1 VSDYRAEIIEKAG
14 AGPTINSLHS
24 NRPLGGEK
32 KKQPFSVRYTNR
44 KSIRKSRFALSIKK
58 VIQHPIGQAFHRNHK
73 KFEPLVANAFLAVC
87 NKIKSGIDLAEL
99 AKVVETR
106 DLYRVIEMV
115 AGDKF
120 EKGLNGEF
128 KKLIFEAYHAGA
140 LIGASQLKN
149 APVKKGGPGSGP
161 RPGDGSKSPVESPA
175 MFTMEG
181 NEWIRNREKNNDYND
196 IRARQLKAEGLTTAV
211 QNINTGTVTTAVG
224 NEIHHEVAVRAEEDR
239 YNKFREEFPQLHTKM
254 PTYEDYN
261 NNYTHGFTDKDGNF
275 LTRAEADTLTGGYHE
290 TYNLQRFRGLQF
302 VEKGG
307 PGSGRYPAGSGGD
320 KPVWTKN
327 RQENISNAKA
337 YIEGLGLP
345 IKVTVVDMKD
355 KEGKPKIYVPGA
367 GGKTGI
373 ELNSN
378 SDFWDDPIG
387 QTDEKSKSGWWST
400 NDPMHFINHE
410 LGHVLYSTPD
420 RFKGSKVEN
429 YSPSDARF
437 RSVGVSRYA
446 YDSPGE
452 FVAEV
457 HAGMQAGKSYD
468 PRIMSVFNGL
478 AKPNYPNIHKGGPG
492 SGPHTTTGADRF
504 KQILAYQRA
513 LENNKPALKHD
524 ISGEIVP
531 AEGDE
536 MHLDILDRIGGDAR
550 DWQEGF
556 LTRDGRFV
564 SRDQAESQL
573 GFRTLA
579 FKSFSGSLDLQNED
593 AVDYLRTE
601 LPTLIKEINNQQAL
615 AVQAVLLQGIHGG
628 MDGPAIARQL
638 KQVVGLTEK
647 QAQWV
652 INFRTQLMTGV
663 NGNFTPVDE
672 RRLSAV
678 DASMAQDQFEA
689 LEKDPA
695 TVDLLVDKYA
705 ASLTAKRAMDIA
717 VSEIHSA
724 EIQGQQEIWNKAV
737 DLGYLDPDIT
747 RRMWGGIH
755 DGKEREDH
763 IATEDMNPDGVR
775 IDEPFQTPIGEVMNP
790 GDSGDDGFD
799 DNCRCFVSL
808 QFLDAWGKGAPNNED
823 QDSSTEEE

>member
-1 VSDYRAEIIEKAG
+1 MSDYRAEIIEKAG

-149 APVKKGGPGSGP
+149 APVK
-161 RPGDGSKSPVESPA
+161 
-175 MFTMEG
+175 
-181 NEWIRNREKNNDYND
+181 
-196 IRARQLKAEGLTTAV
+196 
-211 QNINTGTVTTAVG
+211 
-224 NEIHHEVAVRAEEDR
+224 
-239 YNKFREEFPQLHTKM
+239 
-254 PTYEDYN
+254 
-261 NNYTHGFTDKDGNF
+261 
-275 LTRAEADTLTGGYHE
+275 
-290 TYNLQRFRGLQF
+290 
-302 VEKGG
+302 
-307 PGSGRYPAGSGGD
+307 
-320 KPVWTKN
+320 
-327 RQENISNAKA
+327 
-337 YIEGLGLP
+337 
-345 IKVTVVDMKD
+345 
-355 KEGKPKIYVPGA
+355 
-367 GGKTGI
+367 
-373 ELNSN
+373 
-378 SDFWDDPIG
+378 
-387 QTDEKSKSGWWST
+387 
-400 NDPMHFINHE
+400 
-410 LGHVLYSTPD
+410 
-420 RFKGSKVEN
+420 
-429 YSPSDARF
+429 
-437 RSVGVSRYA
+437 
-446 YDSPGE
+446 
-452 FVAEV
+452 
-457 HAGMQAGKSYD
+457 
-468 PRIMSVFNGL
+468 
-478 AKPNYPNIHKGGPG
+478 KGGPG